1 MKHFTSSLLILSF
14 VGIAIFGFAIF
25 DHVMHSSDSD
35 CAAST
40 INWTACPISLATM
53 TLHHISALQAFLQ
66 VLIPSTFSVLLL
78 TLLLA
83 AILIF
88 LLQKKLFYFQS
99 TFVFCRCGRHVRYY
113 GQQKIIS
120 WLARFEFSPTL

>member
-1 MKHFTSSLLILSF
+1 MKYFTSLLLILSF
-14 VGIAIFGFAIF
+14 VGIAVFGFAIF

-40 INWTACPISLATM
+40 IDWTACPISLANM

-66 VLIPSTFSVLLL
+66 ALIPSTSPFLFL

-83 AILIF
+83 AISFF
-88 LLQKKLFYFQS
+88 LLQNKLFYFQ
-99 TFVFCRCGRHVRYY
+99 TTAVFRRRRSPVKYY
-113 GQQKIIS
+113 SQQKTIS
-120 WLARFEFSPTL
+120 WLALFELSPAL